1 MTIDVS
7 VIPVQRQA
15 TLGAPAACEGVALHG
30 GEDVRMVMMPAPIG
44 TGIVFIRTDIDTCEN
59 DIPVRADAVTD
70 VTRCTTIS
78 NYAGISVSTIEH
90 LMAALSASGVD
101 NLCIEIDGPE
111 LPAMDGSA
119 EKFLQMI
126 ETAGVVS
133 QPAPRRYVKVL
144 KPVEVQVGDAYA
156 RIEPHHNLHLDVTID
171 FADAAI
177 GRQRIEIEPDVKA
190 FRGRLASARTFARAH
205 EVVAL
210 REAGLSLGGSYDNA
224 IVVDG
229 DKVLNPGGLRY
240 SDEFVRHKALDLMG
254 DMYVGGPLL
263 GRVTA
268 VRAGHALNHQ
278 LLLALFADSKAWKFT
293 HLATVNA
300 LPDNMENTDNM
311 KNAGNMIKSAPADV
325 SALEETVSA
334 L

>member
-7 VIPVQRQA
+7 IIPVQRQA
-15 TLGAPAACEGVALHG
+15 TLGVSTFCEGIALHDG
-30 GEDVRMVMMPAPIG
+30 RNVRMVMKPAPID
-44 TGIVFIRTDIDTCEN
+44 TGIVFVRTDISDREN
-59 DIPVRADAVTD
+59 DISVRADAVTD
-70 VTRCTTIS
+70 VKRCTTIS
-78 NYAGISVSTIEH
+78 NHAGVNVSTIEH

-101 NLCIEIDGPE
+101 NLYIEIDGPE
-111 LPAMDGSA
+111 LPALDGSS
-119 EKFLQMI
+119 EPFLQMV
-126 ETAGVVS
+126 ETAGLVS
-133 QPAPRRYVKVL
+133 QPAPRRYIKVL
-144 KPVEVQVGDAYA
+144 KSVEVQVGEGYA
-156 RIEPHHNLHLDVTID
+156 RIDPYHSLHLDVTID
-171 FADAAI
+171 FAEAAI

-210 REAGLSLGGSYDNA
+210 REAGLSLGGTYDNA

-240 SDEFVRHKALDLMG
+240 SDEFVRHKALDLLG

-263 GRVTA
+263 GRVTT

-278 LLLALFADSKAWKFT
+278 LLLALFADPKAWKFT
-293 HLATVNA
+293 HVASEKA
-300 LPDNMENTDNM
+300 LS
-311 KNAGNMIKSAPADV
+311 GNMINPVTIIKDGPQSV
-325 SALEETVSA
+325 STLEETVSA